1 MFNWMKCGNNI
12 HKMNSF
18 TRKGK
23 RQCNR
28 KFELNLYNLT
38 ILYDNL
44 THTTMLRLYMKS
56 NS

>member
-1 MFNWMKCGNNI
+1 MKCGNNI